1 MHRYVVVGL
10 SLAMAACAS
19 GKSSEGSMTGSP
31 TGSAAG
37 STAGSMGSAASGGKT
52 IQAKLDSQ
60 SEVPPPT
67 VGSSTPSGT
76 VMITINPDSLAYKVT
91 AMGLTSPVTAAHIH
105 LGEAGKAGAVIAP
118 LTISPGS
125 DPSTASGE
133 GTIEA
138 SAIKGKNADG
148 SPMTMKDLMSAL
160 QSGGTYV
167 NVHTQNNKP
176 GEIRGQIAP

>member
-1 MHRYVVVGL
+1 M
-10 SLAMAACAS
+10 
-19 GKSSEGSMTGSP
+19 
-31 TGSAAG
+31 
-37 STAGSMGSAASGGKT
+37 
-52 IQAKLDSQ
+52 QAKLDPN
-60 SEVPPPT
+60 SEVPQPSL
-67 VGSSTPSGT
+67 GSATPSGT
-76 VMITINPDSLAYKVT
+76 VVITVNPDSLGYKIT

-105 LGEAGKAGAVIAP
+105 LGEPGKPGAVIAP

-133 GTIEA
+133 GTIDA
-138 SAIKGKNADG
+138 SAIKGKNPDG

-176 GEIRGQIAP
+176 GEIRAQLTP